1 MFNFLANQS
10 ICMVYTVQEVQKHY
24 SKIGFHG
31 RQKIYKT
38 GKVKSAAN
46 PKMKTLIFTH
56 PHVLFG
62 ISTLPH
68 AIWNSHLQYVWFGF
82 NICIHLWDKLVKMG

>member
-38 GKVKSAAN
+38 GKVKSAVN

-56 PHVLFG
+56 PHLF
-62 ISTLPH
+62 IYTICDIYFTPCHLKLPFTGCV
-68 AIWNSHLQYVWFGF
+68 VWF
-82 NICIHLWDKLVKMG
+82 